1 MTSTAPSRASHLPVH
16 LALFGITVVWG
27 LNLSVV
33 KSLTQILDLSLIAM
47 LRMLACVACLTLLY
61 RHKIALIRHW
71 RASLWAQATLAGV
84 LMVYVN
90 QVLFT
95 QAMGRTSA
103 TNAALIIALGPMV
116 SASLEY
122 VFFRRPM
129 GHRMRWGLVLA
140 LIGVVTVIT
149 HRPGAQWQ
157 QAALGDV
164 LIFCSVVTFAVGGA
178 LTQRISGELDPMS
191 MTWYTHVLGGILL
204 CIDSRL
210 RLGDIVTPLAALDA
224 KAWGMTLFSGLV
236 ATGLGAVIW
245 AKGIAVL
252 GVGRTAA
259 YLSWVPVLGVA
270 FGALLLGE
278 PVTYWHAMGV
288 GLVLMGTVLSWPEAM
303 WSLVKAR
310 LRFKTSR

>member
-1 MTSTAPSRASHLPVH
+1 MTTPPAHRTTHLPVH

-33 KSLTQILDLSLIAM
+33 KSLTHILDLSLIAT

-61 RHKIALIRHW
+61 RHKISLIRHW
-71 RASLWAQATLAGV
+71 RASLWLQATLAGV

-122 VFFRRPM
+122 LFFRRPM
-129 GHRMRWGLVLA
+129 GRRMRWGLVLA

-164 LIFCSVVTFAVGGA
+164 LIFTSVVTFAIGGA
-178 LTQRISGELDPMS
+178 LTQRISDQLDPMS
-191 MTWYTHVLGGILL
+191 MTWYTHVLGCALL
-204 CIDSRL
+204 CLDSAL
-210 RLGDIVTPLAALDA
+210 RLDDIVSPLAALNL
-224 KAWGMTLFSGLV
+224 KAWSMTLFSGLL

-245 AKGIAVL
+245 AKGIATL

-278 PVTYWHAMGV
+278 PVTYWHALGV
-288 GLVLMGTVLSWPEAM
+288 GLVLIGTVLSWPDAM
-303 WSLVKAR
+303 WNLIQAR
-310 LRFKTSR
+310 WRRP

>member
-1 MTSTAPSRASHLPVH
+1 MTTPPAHRTTHLPVH

-33 KSLTQILDLSLIAM
+33 KSLTHILDLSLIAT

-61 RHKIALIRHW
+61 RHKISLIRHW
-71 RASLWAQATLAGV
+71 RASLWLQATLAGV

-122 VFFRRPM
+122 LFFRRPM
-129 GHRMRWGLVLA
+129 GRRMRWGLVLA

-164 LIFCSVVTFAVGGA
+164 LIFTSVVTFAVGGA
-178 LTQRISGELDPMS
+178 LTQRISDQLDPMS
-191 MTWYTHVLGGILL
+191 MTWYTHVLGCALL
-204 CIDSRL
+204 CLDSAL
-210 RLGDIVTPLAALDA
+210 RLDDIVSPLAALNL
-224 KAWGMTLFSGLV
+224 KAWSMTLFSGLL

-245 AKGIAVL
+245 AKGIATL

-278 PVTYWHAMGV
+278 PVTYWHALGV
-288 GLVLMGTVLSWPEAM
+288 GLVLIGTVLSWPDAM
-303 WSLVKAR
+303 WNLIRAR
-310 LRFKTSR
+310 WRRP

>member
-1 MTSTAPSRASHLPVH
+1 MIPNASDRASHLPVH

-33 KSLTQILDLSLIAM
+33 KALTQTLDLSLIAM

-61 RHKIALIRHW
+61 RHKIGLIRHW
-71 RASLWAQATLAGV
+71 HPALWAQATAAGV
-84 LMVYVN
+84 LMVYLN

-103 TNAALIIALGPMV
+103 TNASLIIALGPMV
-116 SASLEY
+116 SATLEY
-122 VFFRRPM
+122 LFFRRPM
-129 GHRMRWGLVLA
+129 GPRMRWGLVLA

-164 LIFCSVVTFAVGGA
+164 LIFSSVVIFAIGGA
-178 LTQRISGELDPMS
+178 LTQRISPQLDPMS
-191 MTWYTHVLGGILL
+191 MTWYTHVLGCALL
-204 CIDSRL
+204 CMDSFL
-210 RLGDIVTPLAALDA
+210 RLDDVLTPLSALDA

-245 AKGIAVL
+245 AKGIATL

-278 PVTYWHAMGV
+278 PVTLWHALGV
-288 GLVLMGTVLSWPEAM
+288 GLVLIGTVLSWPEAM
-303 WSLVKAR
+303 WSLVKTR
-310 LRFKTSR
+310 LRLS

>member
-1 MTSTAPSRASHLPVH
+1 MTTPPAHRTTHLPVH

-33 KSLTQILDLSLIAM
+33 KSLTHILDLSLIAT

-61 RHKIALIRHW
+61 RHKIGLIRHW
-71 RASLWAQATLAGV
+71 RASLWLQATLAGV

-122 VFFRRPM
+122 LFFRRPM
-129 GHRMRWGLVLA
+129 GRRMRWGLVLA

-164 LIFCSVVTFAVGGA
+164 LIFTSVVTFAVGGA
-178 LTQRISGELDPMS
+178 LTQRISDQLDPMS
-191 MTWYTHVLGGILL
+191 MTWYTHVLGCALL
-204 CIDSRL
+204 CLDSAL
-210 RLGDIVTPLAALDA
+210 RLDDIVSPLAALNL
-224 KAWGMTLFSGLV
+224 KAWSMTLFSGLL

-245 AKGIAVL
+245 AKGIATL

-278 PVTYWHAMGV
+278 PVTYWHALGV
-288 GLVLMGTVLSWPEAM
+288 GLVLIGTVLSWPDAM
-303 WSLVKAR
+303 WNLIQAR
-310 LRFKTSR
+310 WRRP